1 MKKPT
6 TKRTQV
12 KNMDQAHK
20 DYEKLK
26 TLSRRARTLTGISY
40 LLDWDQETFM
50 PRDGSD
56 IRGDQLQIMA
66 GIIHR
71 ERTGKPYV
79 NALGKLVDLKTG
91 KLKGKSLGEREKA
104 AVREWHRDWKIENV
118 LPAKFVEDFAKLT
131 ATSMDV
137 WKHARKAN
145 DFKTFAPFLEK
156 IVEMN
161 KKKAD
166 YIGYENKPYDA
177 LLDLYEPDVTSKI
190 ISPLFEKLKTFL
202 VEKVKKIKKNKEID
216 DSFLNGKW
224 DADKQL
230 AFGRKILND
239 MGYDFNKGRLD
250 LSAHPF
256 SSSIH
261 PYDSRITTRLT
272 NPSIISNISTSLH
285 EGGHSLYEMGLPV
298 DDYGTPLSEA
308 ISYGIHESQSRWW
321 ETRIGLSKPFWE
333 AYLPQLK
340 KEFPAF
346 GKVNLETF
354 YKAANKVEPSL
365 IRVEADEVT
374 YSLHVILRY
383 EMEEALIHGKLKI
396 KDVPSAWNEKMEKY
410 LGVKPESDANGCMQ
424 DVHWSMGAFGYFPSY
439 TIGNLYAA
447 QFFEAFAKQHKDW
460 EKRVS
465 KGDLVFIK
473 EWLNNNIHKFGK
485 QYSSQELL
493 KKVTGKEFTV
503 QPYLDYINDKY
514 SGIYK
519 L

>member
-1 MKKPT
+1 MKKQT
-6 TKRTQV
+6 TKRIPV
-12 KNMDQAHK
+12 KKMDQAHK
-20 DYEKLK
+20 DYEKLAE
-26 TLSRRARTLTGISY
+26 LSRRGRTLTGISF

-50 PRDGSD
+50 PQDGAA
-56 IRGDQLQIMA
+56 IRGDQQQIMA
-66 GIIHR
+66 GIIHE
-71 ERTGKPYV
+71 ERTGKNYV
-79 NALGKLVDLKTG
+79 NALAKLVDLKNG
-91 KLKGKSLGEREKA
+91 KLKGKTLGERQKA
-104 AVREWHRDWKIENV
+104 AVREWHRDWKIENA
-118 LPAKFVEDFAKLT
+118 LPKKFVEEFAKLSSQ
-131 ATSMDV
+131 SMDV
-137 WKHARKAN
+137 WKNARKAN
-145 DFKTFAPFLEK
+145 SFQQFAPFLEK

-161 KKKAD
+161 RKKAE
-166 YIGYENKPYDA
+166 YIGYDEKPYDA
-177 LLDLYEPDVTSKI
+177 LLDLYEPGVTSKI
-190 ISPLFEKLKTFL
+190 ITPLFEKLKKFL
-202 VEKVKKIKKNKEID
+202 VDKVKKIKAQKEID
-216 DSFLNGKW
+216 DSFLEGKW

-230 AFGRKILND
+230 AFGRKILED

-272 NPSIISNISTSLH
+272 NPSIISNVSTSLH

-298 DDYGTPLSEA
+298 EDYGTPLSEA

-333 AYLPQLK
+333 HYLPLLK

-346 GKVNLETF
+346 SKVNLETF

-383 EMEEALIHGKLKI
+383 EMEDALIHGKLKI
-396 KDVPSAWNEKMEKY
+396 RDVPEAWNEKMVKY
-410 LGVKPESDANGCMQ
+410 LGVKPDSNANGCLQ

-447 QFFEAFAKQHKDW
+447 QFFEAFAKQHPDW
-460 EKRVS
+460 EKRVA

-473 EWLNNNIHKFGK
+473 EWLNNHIHKYGK

-503 QPYLDYINDKY
+503 QPYLDYIESKY
-514 SGIYK
+514 SKIYK